1 MWGDKLASMMSWD
14 WLQQGRSLQVPV
26 ESGKVSLDFYF
37 FFFLF
42 CSFCSS
48 GLVRLRKR
56 LVSPARRGLVVVDA
70 QPDSRRIVTSKRI
83 H

>member
-37 FFFLF
+37 LFFSFLLVLLVWPSPF
-42 CSFCSS
+42 AETTRLPCSPRIGC
-48 GLVRLRKR
+48 GGC
-56 LVSPARRGLVVVDA
+56 PA
-70 QPDSRRIVTSKRI
+70 
-83 H
+83 